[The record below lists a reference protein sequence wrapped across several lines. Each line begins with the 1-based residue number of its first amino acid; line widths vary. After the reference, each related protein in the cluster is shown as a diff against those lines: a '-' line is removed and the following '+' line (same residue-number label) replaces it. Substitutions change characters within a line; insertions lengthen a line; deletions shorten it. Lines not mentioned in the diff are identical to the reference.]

1 MCWGK
6 MYMAK
11 ELICPDSAFC
21 WKGLGCCLQDVEG
34 RGLEVSCWYLL
45 SSPLELSA

>member
-11 ELICPDSAFC
+11 ELICPDSTFC
-21 WKGLGCCLQDVEG
+21 WKGLGCCLQNVEG
-34 RGLEVSCWYLL
+34 QGLEVSCWSLL

>member
-1 MCWGK
+1 MCVLGK

-11 ELICPDSAFC
+11 GADLPS

-34 RGLEVSCWYLL
+34 QGLEVSCWSLL